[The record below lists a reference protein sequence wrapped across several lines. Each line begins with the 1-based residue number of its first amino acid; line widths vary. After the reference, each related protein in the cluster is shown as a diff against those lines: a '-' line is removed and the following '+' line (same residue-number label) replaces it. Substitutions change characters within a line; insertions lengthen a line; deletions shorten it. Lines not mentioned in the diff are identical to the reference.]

1 MNVIIA
7 LFLIAIVASL
17 GFAMY
22 FLLNDT
28 GPKKRTVNALIVRI
42 SLSVGLVLFLVIG
55 YLMGWIEPH
64 GLRP

>member
-7 LFLIAIVASL
+7 LFLIAIVTSL

-22 FLLNDT
+22 FMLNDT

-42 SLSVGLVLFLVIG
+42 SLSVGLLAFLVIG
-55 YLMGWIEPH
+55 YLMGWIQPH

>member
-1 MNVIIA
+1 MNAIIA